1 MHAGATGPI
10 RVEGRIP
17 GRDGSGWCGSPLL
30 HSTTMGKVVRCPEC
44 AKVYRDAEE
53 LEELR
58 DNDSVCVI
66 CNAPIEVSDWDR
78 ILASWEDEE
87 DLDDVDDDLDDWSE
101 DEPAEEFEG
110 EEGADEEGEP
120 EVEGDEEG
128 GKESDDE
135 DEGEGDD
142 EGDDPEE

>member
-1 MHAGATGPI
+1 
-10 RVEGRIP
+10 
-17 GRDGSGWCGSPLL
+17 
-30 HSTTMGKVVRCPEC
+30 MGKVVRCPEC
-44 AKVYRDAEE
+44 AKVYRDVEE

-101 DEPAEEFEG
+101 DEPAEEFEADDEGG
-110 EEGADEEGEP
+110 EPELEGDDDEGADE
-120 EVEGDEEG
+120 DE
-128 GKESDDE
+128 DE
-135 DEGEGDD
+135 DEGGDARD
-142 EGDDPEE
+142 